1 MIDIY
6 NNPELYDAIHSNY
19 IRDEKFISK
28 YSQKIRGPVL
38 ELASG
43 TGRLSK
49 VILEEGLDYTGIDLS
64 KEFIKVAQSR
74 FKGNGEF
81 FLDDMRNFNLKKKFK
96 FVFIGFNSFLH
107 NLTNVDAAKTIECV
121 SNHMLDNGVFLLS
134 IYLPDPSFL
143 IRNQNILYPATDYF
157 FYKSSQCRIME
168 NNNYDENS
176 SINTLFWYLE
186 IDGVLQE
193 EKYSFKQKMYY
204 PHEMDILF
212 ENSSLN
218 IIEKLGSYDG
228 SKMNDL
234 STMQIYICEKST

>member
-1 MIDIY
+1 MQ
-6 NNPELYDAIHSNY
+6 
-19 IRDEKFISK
+19 DEKFISK
-28 YSQKIRGPVL
+28 YSQKIGGPVL

-64 KEFIKVAQSR
+64 KEFNKVTQSR
-74 FKGNGEF
+74 FKGKGEF
-81 FLDDMRNFNLKKKFK
+81 FLDDMRDFNLKKKFK

-107 NLTNVDAAKTIECV
+107 NLTNIDAAKTIECV

-143 IRNQNILYPATDYF
+143 IRDQKTLYPATDF
-157 FYKSSQCRIME
+157 FLYKSSQCRIME

-218 IIEKLGSYDG
+218 IMEKLGSYNG
-228 SKMNDL
+228 SKMNDS

>member
-6 NNPELYDAIHSNY
+6 NNSELYDAIHSNY

-28 YSQKIRGPVL
+28 YSQKIGGPVL

-49 VILEEGLDYTGIDLS
+49 LILEEGLDYTGIDLS
-64 KEFIKVAQSR
+64 KEFIKVSQSR
-74 FKGNGEF
+74 FKNSGDF

-96 FVFIGFNSFLH
+96 FVFVGFNSFLH

-134 IYLPDPSFL
+134 IFLPDPSFL
-143 IRNQNILYPATDYF
+143 IRDQNILYPATDYF
-157 FYKSSQCRIME
+157 IYKSSQCRIME
-168 NNNYDENS
+168 NNSYDENS

-186 IDGVLQE
+186 VDGVLQE
-193 EKYSFKQKMYY
+193 E
-204 PHEMDILF
+204 
-212 ENSSLN
+212 
-218 IIEKLGSYDG
+218 
-228 SKMNDL
+228 
-234 STMQIYICEKST
+234 

>member
-1 MIDIY
+1 MVDIY
-6 NNPELYDAIHSNY
+6 NNSELYDAIHSNY

-28 YSQKIRGPVL
+28 YSKKIGGPVL

-49 VILEEGLDYTGIDLS
+49 LILEEGLDYTGIDLS
-64 KEFIKVAQSR
+64 KEFIKVSQSR
-74 FKGNGEF
+74 FKNSGDF

-96 FVFIGFNSFLH
+96 FVFVGFNSFLH
-107 NLTNVDAAKTIECV
+107 NLTNADAAKTIECV

-143 IRNQNILYPATDYF
+143 IRDQNILYPATDYF
-157 FYKSSQCRIME
+157 IYKSSQCRIME
-168 NNNYDENS
+168 NNSYDEKS

-186 IDGVLQE
+186 VDGVLQE

-212 ENSSLN
+212 EKSSLN

-228 SKMNDL
+228 SKMNDS
-234 STMQIYICEKST
+234 STMQIYFCEKSI

>member
-1 MIDIY
+1 
-6 NNPELYDAIHSNY
+6 
-19 IRDEKFISK
+19 
-28 YSQKIRGPVL
+28 
-38 ELASG
+38 
-43 TGRLSK
+43 
-49 VILEEGLDYTGIDLS
+49 
-64 KEFIKVAQSR
+64 
-74 FKGNGEF
+74 
-81 FLDDMRNFNLKKKFK
+81 
-96 FVFIGFNSFLH
+96 
-107 NLTNVDAAKTIECV
+107 
-121 SNHMLDNGVFLLS
+121 MLDNGVFLLS

-143 IRNQNILYPATDYF
+143 IRDQKTLYPATDF
-157 FYKSSQCRIME
+157 FLYKSSQCRIME

-218 IIEKLGSYDG
+218 IMEKLGSYNG
-228 SKMNDL
+228 SKMNDS

>member
-1 MIDIY
+1 MVDIY
-6 NNPELYDAIHSNY
+6 NNSELYDAIHSNY

-28 YSQKIRGPVL
+28 YSKKIGGPVL

-49 VILEEGLDYTGIDLS
+49 LILEEGLDYTGIDLS
-64 KEFIKVAQSR
+64 KEFIKVSQSR
-74 FKGNGEF
+74 FKNSGDF
-81 FLDDMRNFNLKKKFK
+81 FLDDMRDFNLKKKFK
-96 FVFIGFNSFLH
+96 FVFVGFNSFLH
-107 NLTNVDAAKTIECV
+107 NLTNLDAAKTIECV

-143 IRNQNILYPATDYF
+143 IRDQNILYPATDYF
-157 FYKSSQCRIME
+157 IYKSSQCRIME
-168 NNNYDENS
+168 NNSYDEKS

-186 IDGVLQE
+186 VDGVLQK

-212 ENSSLN
+212 EKSSLN

-228 SKMNDL
+228 SKMNDS
-234 STMQIYICEKST
+234 STMQIYFCEKSI

>member
-6 NNPELYDAIHSNY
+6 NNSELYDAIHSNY

-28 YSQKIRGPVL
+28 YSKKIGGPVL

-49 VILEEGLDYTGIDLS
+49 LILEEGLDYTGIDLS
-64 KEFIKVAQSR
+64 KEFIKVSQSR
-74 FKGNGEF
+74 FKNSGDF

-96 FVFIGFNSFLH
+96 FVFVGFNSFLH
-107 NLTNVDAAKTIECV
+107 NLTNLDAAKTIECV

-134 IYLPDPSFL
+134 IFLPDPSFL
-143 IRNQNILYPATDYF
+143 IRDQNILYPATDYF
-157 FYKSSQCRIME
+157 IYKSSQCRIME
-168 NNNYDENS
+168 NNSYDENS

-186 IDGVLQE
+186 VDGVLQE

-218 IIEKLGSYDG
+218 IMEKLGSYDG
-228 SKMNDL
+228 SKMNDS
-234 STMQIYICEKST
+234 STMQIYFCEKSI

>member
-1 MIDIY
+1 MKLKTSAKER
-6 NNPELYDAIHSNY
+6 EL
-19 IRDEKFISK
+19 RK
-28 YSQKIRGPVL
+28 
-38 ELASG
+38 
-43 TGRLSK
+43 
-49 VILEEGLDYTGIDLS
+49 
-64 KEFIKVAQSR
+64 
-74 FKGNGEF
+74 
-81 FLDDMRNFNLKKKFK
+81 
-96 FVFIGFNSFLH
+96 
-107 NLTNVDAAKTIECV
+107 LTNDICNFIEGASQGAENEQQFIQNLLAKSLRDAAKTIECV

-143 IRNQNILYPATDYF
+143 IRDQNILYPATDYF